1 MTPITVFNTKN
12 RTKEGFVPLS
22 EGKVTIYHCGPTVY
36 HFQHIGNMRR
46 FIFADLVHRLF
57 LLNNYEIK
65 QVINITDVGHLVS
78 DEDEGEDKM
87 EKGAKREGK
96 TAQEIAEL
104 YTNDFMEDL
113 SLLHISTE
121 DTLFPKATDNIPEQ
135 IALIQTLEE
144 KGFAYKTNDGMY
156 FDTSKDE
163 CYADFAHLDL
173 KGMEDGAGARVE
185 RNDEKINN
193 ADFALWKFSPSK
205 DSGEKRQQEWE
216 SPWGVGFPGWHIEC
230 SAMAKKFLG
239 ITIDVHTGGIDH
251 IPVHHTNEIA
261 QSENANYAPFARY
274 WMHNDHVNFGNEKM
288 AKSGESFIRLK
299 DLVSKGYHPL
309 AYRYFT
315 MLAHYRTK
323 INFTFEGLDAA
334 VVAWKKLNEFIAKTE
349 NGGHVP
355 ENVLVL
361 EDAHQV
367 ALMQVAH
374 EAMNDDLDTPKIIAL
389 MWEIIKDTTMP
400 DMVKKSTILKID
412 ETIGVID
419 PSYKTKETITISS
432 LPENIKVL
440 AEERQKARANKDWQ
454 KSDELRDK
462 IKEAGYD
469 ITDDKDSSTFSLAS

>member
-1 MTPITVFNTKN
+1 MQMTPITVFNTKT
-12 RTKEGFVPLS
+12 RSKELFVPLT

-57 LLNNYEIK
+57 SLNKYEIK

-104 YTNDFMEDL
+104 YTKDFMEDL
-113 SLLHISTE
+113 SLLKISTA

-135 IALIQTLEE
+135 IELIKTLEE
-144 KGFAYKTNDGMY
+144 KGFAYRTNDGMY

-173 KGMEDGAGARVE
+173 KGMEDGVGARVDK
-185 RNDEKINN
+185 NDEKRNP
-193 ADFALWKFSPSK
+193 ADFALWKFSPLK

-216 SPWGVGFPGWHIEC
+216 SQWGVGFPGWHIEC

-239 ITIDVHTGGIDH
+239 ITIDLHTGGIDH

-299 DLVSKGYHPL
+299 DLISKGYHPL

-323 INFTFEGLDAA
+323 INFTFEGLDSA
-334 VVAWKKLNEFIAKTE
+334 VVAWKKLNEFIAKTKD
-349 NGGHVP
+349 GGVKNDSYI
-355 ENVLVL
+355 EK
-361 EDAHQV
+361 
-367 ALMQVAH
+367 AH
-374 EAMNDDLDTPKIIAL
+374 EALNDDLDTPKIVAL
-389 MWEIIKDTTMP
+389 MWEIIKDTTMS
-400 DMVKKSTILKID
+400 DIDKKASLLSID
-412 ETIGVID
+412 EMVGVID
-419 PSYKTKETITISS
+419 TAYKTKETITLDS
-432 LPENIKVL
+432 LPENIKAL
-440 AEERQKARANKDWQ
+440 AEERQKARADKDWQ